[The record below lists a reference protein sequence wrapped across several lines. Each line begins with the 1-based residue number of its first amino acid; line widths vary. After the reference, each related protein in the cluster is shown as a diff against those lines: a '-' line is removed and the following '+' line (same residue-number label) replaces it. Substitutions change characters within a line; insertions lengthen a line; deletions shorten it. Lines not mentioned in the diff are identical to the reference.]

1 MQVLFFIS
9 TFCVEF
15 IWIFTLLALI
25 LQPLKNFT
33 FKVVMRYLFLLIA
46 TALSSLFLVCSCK
59 NSGDIPK
66 ADVVI
71 TEEGCIRFNGL
82 ITVDAANRDKV
93 IELCKQMT
101 AISLGDEG
109 VIDFDIMESVSS
121 PNRLMIYETWKDS
134 AVFRKH
140 VASAH
145 VTSILPQIQQLC
157 KVDGKEFAIKDIED
171 IDHEKPFRFNGLM
184 TCEKRE
190 KYISIVKN
198 VIDETLKKDEG
209 VIEYDIYNSLTQ
221 PNKLLLLEIW
231 ENRMALIGHL
241 NSTHFTKSRKK
252 TQGLI
257 IGKQYL
263 SRMQE
268 R

>member
-1 MQVLFFIS
+1 MIIAVA
-9 TFCVEF
+9 
-15 IWIFTLLALI
+15 LLS
-25 LQPLKNFT
+25 
-33 FKVVMRYLFLLIA
+33 LL
-46 TALSSLFLVCSCK
+46 TTVCSCK
-59 NSGDIPK
+59 DNGDIPE
-66 ADVVI
+66 ADV
-71 TEEGCIRFNGL
+71 EFNKEGNIRFNGL
-82 ITVDAANRDKV
+82 ITVDVANRDKV
-93 IELCKQMT
+93 IDLCKQMT

-121 PNRLMIYETWKDS
+121 PNRLMIYETWQDS

-145 VTSILPQIQQLC
+145 VTSILPQLQALC
-157 KVDGKEFAIKDIED
+157 KVDGKEFAIKDLED
-171 IDHEKPFRFNGLM
+171 IDHEKPFRFNVLM
-184 TCEKRE
+184 TCDKRE

-198 VIDETLKKDEG
+198 VISETLKKDSG
-209 VIEYDIYNSLTQ
+209 VIEYDVYNSLTQ

-241 NSTHFTKSRKK
+241 NSTHFTKSRRK
-252 TQGLI
+252 TQGLLV
-257 IGKQYL
+257 GKQYL

>member
-1 MQVLFFIS
+1 
-9 TFCVEF
+9 
-15 IWIFTLLALI
+15 
-25 LQPLKNFT
+25 
-33 FKVVMRYLFLLIA
+33 MRYLFILIA
-46 TALSSLFLVCSCK
+46 AALSSSFLVCSCK
-59 NSGDIPK
+59 NNGDIPK

-82 ITVDAANRDKV
+82 ITVNAANRDKV
-93 IELCKQMT
+93 IELCRQLT
-101 AISLGDEG
+101 AVSSGDEG

-171 IDHEKPFRFNGLM
+171 INHEKPFRFNVLM
-184 TCEKRE
+184 TSDKRE

-198 VIDETLKKDEG
+198 VINETLKKDDG
-209 VIEYDIYNSLTQ
+209 VIEYDVFNSLTQ

-241 NSTHFTKSRKK
+241 NSIHFINSRKK

-257 IGKQYL
+257 VGKQYL

>member
-1 MQVLFFIS
+1 MHP
-9 TFCVEF
+9 
-15 IWIFTLLALI
+15 FTNSLAEGIVKNPFMIIAVALLS
-25 LQPLKNFT
+25 
-33 FKVVMRYLFLLIA
+33 LL
-46 TALSSLFLVCSCK
+46 TTVCSCK
-59 NSGDIPK
+59 DNGDIPE
-66 ADVVI
+66 ADV
-71 TEEGCIRFNGL
+71 EFYKEGNIRFNGL
-82 ITVDAANRDKV
+82 ITVDVANRDKV
-93 IELCKQMT
+93 IDLCKRMA

-109 VIDFDIMESVSS
+109 VIDFDILESVTS
-121 PNRLMIYETWKDS
+121 PNRLMIFETWQDS

-145 VTSILPQIQQLC
+145 VTSILPQLQALC

-171 IDHEKPFRFNGLM
+171 IDHEKPFRFNVLM
-184 TCEKRE
+184 TCDKRE
-190 KYISIVKN
+190 KYISIVKD
-198 VIDETLKKDEG
+198 VIDETLKKDTG
-209 VIEYDIYNSLTQ
+209 VIEYDVYNSLTQ

-241 NSTHFTKSRKK
+241 NSTHFTKSRRK

-257 IGKQYL
+257 VGKQYL

>member
-1 MQVLFFIS
+1 MIIAVA
-9 TFCVEF
+9 
-15 IWIFTLLALI
+15 LLS
-25 LQPLKNFT
+25 
-33 FKVVMRYLFLLIA
+33 LL
-46 TALSSLFLVCSCK
+46 TTVCSCK
-59 NSGDIPK
+59 DNGDIPE
-66 ADVVI
+66 ADV
-71 TEEGCIRFNGL
+71 EFNKKGNIRFNGL
-82 ITVDAANRDKV
+82 ITVDVANRDKV
-93 IELCKQMT
+93 IDLCKQMT

-121 PNRLMIYETWKDS
+121 PNRLMIFETWQDS

-145 VTSILPQIQQLC
+145 VTSILPKIQALC
-157 KVDGKEFAIKDIED
+157 KVDGKEFAIRDYDD
-171 IDHEKPFRFNGLM
+171 IDHDKAVRFNVLM

-198 VIDETLKKDEG
+198 VISETLKKDRG
-209 VIEYDIYNSLTQ
+209 VIEYDVYSSLTQ

-241 NSTHFTKSRKK
+241 NSTHFIKSRKK
-252 TQGLI
+252 THPLI
-257 IGKQYL
+257 VGTQYL
-263 SRMQE
+263 ARMQE